1 MTTVASVEIRRGGK
15 LPRVPVA
22 MTICAAIEF
31 DLEYC
36 VLPFRNMALRAFQTS
51 VATLQRIRRGRMF
64 LNRKFRWLPALHRVT
79 GRALSLVRPL
89 NKLPF
94 VWILVAVHALR
105 EYQRL
110 LEVAVGVAL
119 SAVHTH
125 MLPLQRKLR
134 LGVIKALVDC
144 LQRNLFPAAG
154 VVTGLATLGEAA
166 VMRILVA
173 VGTLT
178 EWNADVLRLS
188 VGSVGVALGALH
200 LQVQPG

>member
-1 MTTVASVEIRRGGK
+1 MLRDR
-15 LPRVPVA
+15 
-22 MTICAAIEF
+22 
-31 DLEYC
+31 LELM
-36 VLPFRNMALRAFQTS
+36 VMALRAFQTS

-89 NKLPF
+89 NKLAF

-173 VGTLT
+173 VGTLI